1 MAFAPSKAK
10 KKKAEVQGV
19 PLTSLMDAMTIILL
33 FLLQQFNAD
42 GALVTPAEG
51 LKIPE
56 SVNVDKPKKATTV
69 IATSDHLLV
78 ENQMIAEG
86 AELQFDN
93 SSEFQIAPLYEKLD
107 AIATEITSLDEK
119 LFTGELLVQAD
130 INLDYKYF
138 IRLVYTAGQAGY
150 TKVKL
155 VTVQKG

>member
-10 KKKAEVQGV
+10 KKKGEMAPV

-69 IATSDHLLV
+69 IATGDHLLV
-78 ENQMIAEG
+78 ENQLVAEG
-86 AELQFDN
+86 AELQFDGT
-93 SSEFQIAPLYEKLD
+93 SEFQITPLFEKLD
-107 AIATEITSLDEK
+107 AIATELTALDEK

-130 INLDYKYF
+130 INLDYKFF

-150 TKVKL
+150 TKIKL